1 MSLASISLSQG
12 PVGSDSV
19 VLTATRNSVLRYVR
33 HIFADAP
40 PAPLP
45 GLHHLEDKAVDE
57 IDHLIQQAEDL
68 SAAGALARSAF
79 EEEKAEDCFRKA
91 FNLTVDA
98 ANRIKGDDSNAR
110 RQDLLLRGVR
120 YALDCGEANEA
131 RHLIER
137 AGMSGSPPVAI
148 EGWAQFQDENAWS
161 DVWLIAAVRRD
172 PPDEKALDILVD
184 RYWKPLFGRCQ
195 ILTLNHHEAGDLAQ
209 DAWCRVLRA
218 RHALKPGGNF
228 PAYLTT
234 IATNLWRDRQRSAR
248 RAGPLADQ
256 QLASLDAV
264 FEADNGNASSLAD
277 MLPDLKNLEAEQ
289 KKLMMM
295 DIDRALEQLPP
306 LMRDV
311 LVSRFLANES
321 CAEIGRRYGRTEQSV
336 NGWLRQAVQQM
347 KNLLVESNR
356 GTVPKG
362 THD

>member
-120 YALDCGEANEA
+120 YALDCGDANEA
-131 RHLIER
+131 RRLIVV
-137 AGMSGSPPVAI
+137 AGRTGSPPSADD
-148 EGWAQFQDENAWS
+148 EWAQFQDENAWS
-161 DVWLIAAVRRD
+161 DVWNSTSD
-172 PPDEKALDILVD
+172 
-184 RYWKPLFGRCQ
+184 
-195 ILTLNHHEAGDLAQ
+195 
-209 DAWCRVLRA
+209 
-218 RHALKPGGNF
+218 
-228 PAYLTT
+228 
-234 IATNLWRDRQRSAR
+234 R
-248 RAGPLADQ
+248 RA
-256 QLASLDAV
+256 
-264 FEADNGNASSLAD
+264 
-277 MLPDLKNLEAEQ
+277 
-289 KKLMMM
+289 
-295 DIDRALEQLPP
+295 
-306 LMRDV
+306 
-311 LVSRFLANES
+311 SR
-321 CAEIGRRYGRTEQSV
+321 
-336 NGWLRQAVQQM
+336 
-347 KNLLVESNR
+347 
-356 GTVPKG
+356 VPG
-362 THD
+362 